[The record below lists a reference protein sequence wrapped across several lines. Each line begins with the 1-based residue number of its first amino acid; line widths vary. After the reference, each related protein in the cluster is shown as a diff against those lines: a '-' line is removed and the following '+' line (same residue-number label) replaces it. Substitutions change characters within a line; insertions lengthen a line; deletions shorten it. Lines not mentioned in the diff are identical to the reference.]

1 MMNGWT
7 EAQWQMIGQTVKDE
21 IDDSRLADI
30 VIPEYS
36 VESSDRAVPADTFD
50 YESGRVDDISQTP
63 LEERQELFSLTRA
76 QAEDKELS
84 SAQVIVR
91 RAAQRLARD
100 DDTRVFQIAI
110 RDAISAASTAAASAA
125 STAAAKS
132 AAAAA
137 KANFQG
143 IVKIARVHS
152 RG

>member
-76 QAEDKELS
+76 Q
-84 SAQVIVR
+84 
-91 RAAQRLARD
+91 RLARD